1 MSMAI
6 PTYSS
11 QAALQAADA
20 ALTSKG
26 RSFHWARRL
35 LGPVHAARATRLY
48 GICRHIDDLADEA
61 VSIEQALLALSAFSL
76 GLRTGISSD
85 PVVLDAVSLLKE
97 CQIDPDIL
105 QELVNG
111 VSSDLGLVR
120 IRDED
125 ALIRYCYQV
134 AGTVGLMMCGVLDV
148 KNPDAFAHAVDLG
161 IAMQLTNICR
171 DVKEDAQN
179 GRRYLPGPDTG
190 DLEPDALIDPGHASD
205 SKETFGRARAS
216 VIHLLALAD
225 VYYRSGEDGLAYLPP
240 GARSAILVASRVY
253 RGIGAELA
261 RRNHDCWSQRA
272 KVSTLGK
279 ARLTAH
285 ALLTYPFQMSFW
297 RPMRVH
303 TPQLHHAL
311 IGLPGIT
318 ATDQKARH
326 G

>member
-1 MSMAI
+1 MSMAT
-6 PTYSS
+6 PMYSS

-48 GICRHIDDLADEA
+48 GVCRHIDDLADEA
-61 VSIEQALLALSAFSL
+61 VSVERARMALSAFSL
-76 GLRTGISSD
+76 GLRSGISSD
-85 PVVLDAVSLLKE
+85 PVVLDAVALLKE

-105 QELVNG
+105 HELVNG

-120 IRDED
+120 IGDED

-148 KNPDAFAHAVDLG
+148 KHPDAFAHAADLG

-179 GRRYLPGPDTG
+179 NRRYLPNTHLG
-190 DLEPDALIDPGHASD
+190 DLEPEALIDPED
-205 SKETFGRARAS
+205 DIQRPEILGRARAS
-216 VIHLLALAD
+216 VAHLLALAD
-225 VYYRSGEDGLAYLPP
+225 VYYRSGEEGLSYLPV

-253 RGIGAELA
+253 RGIGTELA
-261 RRNHDCWSQRA
+261 CRNHNCWSQRT

-279 ARLTAH
+279 MRLSSQ

-297 RPMRVH
+297 RPAH
-303 TPQLHHAL
+303 AHAPQLHHAL
-311 IGLPGIT
+311 VGLPGIA
-318 ATDQKARH
+318 ATVQQARH